1 MNTIAVRS
9 NSLSQHQFK
18 WLLVVPLVAF
28 FMLFFVIPVGLLFAT
43 SFNPAKV
50 GQVALI
56 SDLTFDNYIRFFSR
70 SNYLMAAGRSIFL
83 AGIVSVITLIVAYP
97 MAYVIAKTENPARN
111 TFLLILVLASMQLDM
126 VIRLYGMMVILGD
139 NGLINQILQAMGLTD
154 DPVALMYNFRG
165 VVFGLVQFA
174 LPFMILT
181 LLGVIKGIPPS
192 LEEAARSLGASR
204 IKAFTRVTLPASMPG
219 ILSGSLLVFALS
231 ISSYIVPA
239 LMGGF
244 RVGVLPIHIYQQVA
258 QSARFQF
265 GATIATGITEVNN
278 ESLLN
283 FRGKYLDKL
292 KYVSNGNLIVIDKM
306 PQNFRYIG
314 LLAAAFPE
322 AKIIHVKRNPAAVC
336 WANYKQYFVSKS
348 IGYCYAIDDIIN
360 YHKLYENLM
369 DFWINT
375 LSNRI
380 YNLDYEQL
388 TVNQESETR
397 QLIDYLDLA
406 WDKNCLSPQ
415 NNTRRVATAS
425 NLQVRQK
432 VYQGSSEQ
440 WKKYQPFLNGAL
452 DGLLSP

>member
-1 MNTIAVRS
+1 
-9 NSLSQHQFK
+9 
-18 WLLVVPLVAF
+18 
-28 FMLFFVIPVGLLFAT
+28 MLFFVIPVGLLFAT

-139 NGLINQILQAMGLTD
+139 NGLINQILQAMALTD
-154 DPVALMYNFRG
+154 GPVALMYNFRG

-204 IKAFTRVTLPASMPG
+204 IRAFTRVTLPASMPG

-265 GATIATGITEVNN
+265 GATIAVI
-278 ESLLN
+278 L
-283 FRGKYLDKL
+283 F
-292 KYVSNGNLIVIDKM
+292 LI
-306 PQNFRYIG
+306 
-314 LLAAAFPE
+314 
-322 AKIIHVKRNPAAVC
+322 
-336 WANYKQYFVSKS
+336 S
-348 IGYCYAIDDIIN
+348 
-360 YHKLYENLM
+360 
-369 DFWINT
+369 
-375 LSNRI
+375 
-380 YNLDYEQL
+380 
-388 TVNQESETR
+388 
-397 QLIDYLDLA
+397 
-406 WDKNCLSPQ
+406 
-415 NNTRRVATAS
+415 ATA
-425 NLQVRQK
+425 VA
-432 VYQGSSEQ
+432 VYLKLGNRSS
-440 WKKYQPFLNGAL
+440 G
-452 DGLLSP
+452 GLA